1 MDPAPTSA
9 RRRAHPG
16 SDTRDQILQAAEQL
30 FAARGITSVS
40 LREINRAAN
49 QNNTGAVQYHFGDR
63 DGLVREIIIRHRL
76 DSEPRRHALLDQY
89 EDAGRDDLRA
99 LSAAL
104 VLPIGAKLNDVDRGR
119 AYLRIAGEYY
129 CRPGSFE
136 ELLAERDPNNS
147 MERWN
152 ALLDTAVP
160 KAARPSLRLRVA
172 AIRFTFVELAL
183 RAAVS
188 QQDDDR
194 LFMSHVVDQVTA
206 LLGVQPSEAT
216 RRLLRL
222 RKVKPSAAG

>member
-1 MDPAPTSA
+1 MDPATTSS
-9 RRRAHPG
+9 RRRAHVG
-16 SDTRDQILQAAEQL
+16 RETRDQILQAAEKL
-30 FAARGITSVS
+30 FAARGITGVS
-40 LREINRAAN
+40 LREINRAAS

-63 DGLVREIIIRHRL
+63 DGLVREIIIRNRL

-89 EDAGRDDLRA
+89 EDSGGDDLRA
-99 LSAAL
+99 LAAAL
-104 VLPIGAKLNDVDRGR
+104 VLPIAAKLSDLEGGR

-152 ALLDTAVP
+152 MLLDAAVP
-160 KAARPSLRLRVA
+160 KAARPSLRLRAA

-183 RAAVS
+183 RAAAP
-188 QQDDDR
+188 QRDDDR
-194 LFMSHVVDQVTA
+194 LFMSHLVDEETA
-206 LLGVQPSEAT
+206 LLGVQPSEST

-222 RKVKPSAAG
+222 RKRKPSAGD